1 MEGFVNYYDIL
12 GVSRDASEAE
22 IKSAYRTLAKKYHP
36 DLHQDLSEEE
46 LAETTQKFKEIN
58 IANEILSNPEKRAEY
73 DRSYIEYM
81 RRQSQN
87 ARRQSERNYHNSQ
100 NSNNTNHSR
109 KKTSSSKKNSGMDK
123 AIKDIRQAWKDV
135 REEERKRPFIKRH
148 KTLDGIIYDSWYK
161 EDGTLV
167 DDIIFDIIRGPIHI
181 ANEMFFQL
189 SKLKYITEDTVPK
202 FVIRN
207 RKLLALTLC
216 IVIASSVSGKNE
228 SEKETTSVN
237 GKTTISDTIESDPD
251 YFESMFEDVN
261 AKEYRANRIYTVKPN
276 DTLTSLAID
285 SNSSISE
292 IKAINSLDS
301 DTIKHGETLIIPY
314 YIAEDEL
321 EYATNTVN
329 YTQGMTLEEFAEEN
343 ETDVDTII
351 ALNEEAIEDSQ
362 VISDTLLVPNFISK
376 KEINNKKTSQKTY
389 YKQQ

>member
-1 MEGFVNYYDIL
+1 MEEFINYYDIL
-12 GVSRDASEAE
+12 GVSMDASEAE

-36 DLHQDLSEEE
+36 DLHQDLSAEE

-73 DRSYIEYM
+73 DISYVEYM
-81 RRQSQN
+81 RRKSQN

-100 NSNNTNHSR
+100 NPNNTNRSR
-109 KKTSSSKKNSGMDK
+109 KKASSSKKKSGMDK
-123 AIKDIRQAWKDV
+123 AVKDIRQAWKDV

-161 EDGTLV
+161 EDGTLI

-202 FVIRN
+202 FIIRN
-207 RKLLALTLC
+207 RKLLALILC
-216 IVIASSVSGKNE
+216 IVIASSVSSENE
-228 SEKETTSVN
+228 SEKEATAANTQAAYAS
-237 GKTTISDTIESDPD
+237 GTIDIKQD
-251 YFESMFEDVN
+251 YYETDHEYV

-285 SNSSISE
+285 SNSSINE
-292 IKAINSLDS
+292 IKSINSLDS
-301 DTIKHGETLIIPY
+301 DTIKYGQTLIVPY
-314 YIAEDEL
+314 YIAETDL
-321 EYATNTVN
+321 QYATNSVD
-329 YTQGMTLEEFAEEN
+329 YTQGMTLEEFAKEN
-343 ETDVDTII
+343 ATDTDTII
-351 ALNEEAIEDSQ
+351 CLNEEAIEDGQ
-362 VISDTLLVPNFISK
+362 VISDTLLVPNFVSK
-376 KEINNKKTSQKTY
+376 KEIKNNKSY